1 MALAGHLNT
10 LALYKYCT
18 FVEFNDTLA
27 WNASLGFM
35 FGAIDLCTER
45 HDPSKAKSQPCYLG
59 PSFSSTR
66 GPCSCHSCFV
76 IHMFS
81 LSAIWCVER
90 IRQYA

>member
-10 LALYKYCT
+10 LALYEYCT

-45 HDPSKAKSQPCYLG
+45 HDPSKAKASPVILDQVSLVPVG
-59 PSFSSTR
+59 P
-66 GPCSCHSCFV
+66 V
-76 IHMFS
+76 
-81 LSAIWCVER
+81 LAIP
-90 IRQYA
+90 AS